1 MALTATRPDA
11 VLAVTQAGTKAV
23 VSWQGSLTGYR
34 LQSAATLPPATGWSN
49 VNDSP
54 VLVQGRSTVTN
65 EISGAFRVY
74 RLIK

>member
-11 VLAVTQAGTKAV
+11 VLAVSKAGSQAV
-23 VSWQGSLTGYR
+23 VSWQGSLTDFR
-34 LQSAATLPPATGWSN
+34 LQSATNLAATNLWSN
-49 VNDSP
+49 VTNSP

-65 EISGAFRVY
+65 DLSGPRRFY